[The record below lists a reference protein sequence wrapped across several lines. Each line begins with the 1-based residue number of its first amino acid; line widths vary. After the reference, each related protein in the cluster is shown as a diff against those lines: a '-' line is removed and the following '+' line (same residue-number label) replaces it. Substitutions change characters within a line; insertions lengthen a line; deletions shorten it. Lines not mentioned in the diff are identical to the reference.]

1 MPEQNAAANES
12 EGQEPLDGLNDP
24 QPIHRIINFDLRR
37 VETPEHNAHVN
48 DAIPQQQSAQLP
60 RCAVCQHCG
69 THHPRNEALPRD
81 YAQTRRSVD
90 TPAQP
95 ESRAQAFRP
104 IDLPI
109 LRVVYIIQSYP

>member
-1 MPEQNAAANES
+1 MPEQNATANES

-24 QPIHRIINFDLRR
+24 QPIHLNNNFDLRR
-37 VETPEHNAHVN
+37 VETPEHDAHVN
-48 DAIPQQQSAQLP
+48 DAIPQQQSAQH
-60 RCAVCQHCG
+60 CAVCQHCG

-81 YAQTRRSVD
+81 YAETRRSVD

-95 ESRAQAFRP
+95 ESRAQAIRP

-109 LRVVYIIQSYP
+109 LRGVYIIQS